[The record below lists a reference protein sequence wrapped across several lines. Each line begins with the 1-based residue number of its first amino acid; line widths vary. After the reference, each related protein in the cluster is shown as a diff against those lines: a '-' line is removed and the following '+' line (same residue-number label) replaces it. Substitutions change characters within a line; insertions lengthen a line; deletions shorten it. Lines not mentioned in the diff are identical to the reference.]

1 MKTTKLFFMAALA
14 LMTAA
19 CSNDDNDFTQQPQQA
34 KGITITAQLAPK
46 TNGASTRAVEDK
58 TTYIEAKWAVNE
70 HIAILYNKDGNQMA
84 DATITAVDGTT
95 GVATI
100 TFTVVEGTS
109 DGTSCTLVYP
119 LSAAQEDKSG
129 VKDAATLLAAQDG
142 TLNANLDVRV
152 GAGTIQTATPGLTVT
167 TQPAAQFAIFK
178 FTVKNAD
185 ASASISVKPLTISTG
200 GKDYVITP
208 TTATSTLYA
217 ALPAISEQSVTF
229 TATSSDSKNYL
240 ASKAIVSFA
249 AGKFYQS
256 TLKMTQLYPFTVK
269 DDGTKV
275 QVLFAPGNLQ
285 ATYNGTAWNWHFA
298 ANQWDYKG
306 DAVGNTKVTDSSP
319 FIEGNGTVDLFGW
332 VGNSST
338 WDGVNQYGITS
349 SPSTSTN
356 NTDGYG
362 NVTNESL
369 KSDWGTNIGTGW
381 RTLTKDEWTYLFETR
396 SSASTVNGTSNAR
409 YTDATINTD
418 GTSVNGMILFP
429 DGITV
434 ASSEATSWGAI
445 NSDDSEWGTKCTTA
459 QWAALA
465 AKGCVFLP
473 AAGDRSGKEMA
484 AVNSDGRYWT
494 SSPYTDVTLAYHVFF
509 TANNLSLTSGFNRS
523 TGCSVRLVRDL

>member
-1 MKTTKLFFMAALA
+1 MAALA
-14 LMTAA
+14 LTGIMMAGCT
-19 CSNDDNDFTQQPQQA
+19 SDDDIINNPQQSEN
-34 KGITITAQLAPK
+34 KDNVVTLTTTISMDGGTP
-46 TNGASTRAVEDK
+46 TRALTSGGVK
-58 TTYIEAKWAVNE
+58 TFAVGETMAVIYKNASGNTVKAESSALTNVDIASGSKSAKFTFNLESPDNTKDVTYIYPAAMAK
-70 HIAILYNKDGNQMA
+70 D
-84 DATITAVDGTT
+84 DGT
-95 GVATI
+95 VNYDA
-100 TFTVVEGTS
+100 
-109 DGTSCTLVYP
+109 
-119 LSAAQEDKSG
+119 LS
-129 VKDAATLLAAQDG
+129 TQDG
-142 TLNANLDVRV
+142 TLATLSSNLDLATKTAAWN
-152 GAGTIQTATPGLTVT
+152 GNSLPAATLDNLLAILAITLNNSEGTSEITSSITGMTISDGTNSYTVT
-167 TQPAAQFAIFK
+167 RSAAAGPIYVAIQP
-178 FTVKNAD
+178 T
-185 ASASISVKPLTISTG
+185 ASADIKISATTGSIIYTKSLAS
-200 GKDYVITP
+200 KDYV
-208 TTATSTLYA
+208 
-217 ALPAISEQSVTF
+217 
-229 TATSSDSKNYL
+229 
-240 ASKAIVSFA
+240 ASNGYNLSW
-249 AGKFYQS
+249 
-256 TLKMTQLYPFTVK
+256 KMTQQEGALGGFFTVGSEGK
-269 DDGTKV
+269 KV
-275 QVLFAPGNLQ
+275 CFSKGNLQ
-285 ATYNGTAWNWHFA
+285 ATYNGTAWSWAFA
-298 ANQWDYKG
+298 ANQWDYIG
-306 DAVGNTKVTDSSP
+306 DAAGNTKVTDSSP

-434 ASSEATSWGAI
+434 ASSEVTSWGAI

-473 AAGDRSGKEMA
+473 AAGDRRGKEMA